1 MRSLLSLV
9 TLSLLCGAALAQAP
23 LVQDEPP
30 LEGRRNQKVERIVIE
45 DEGSRVEEVRVG
57 GQTQSVTVQPRGGL
71 PAYEMQPSDGARS
84 RPGERR
90 DGGAQ
95 RVWNV
100 LSF

>member
-1 MRSLLSLV
+1 MRSLMALM
-9 TLSLLCGAALAQAP
+9 TLFAACGAAAAQAP
-23 LVQDEPP
+23 LAQEPEP
-30 LEGRRNQKVERIVIE
+30 LEGRRNQKIERIVVE

-57 GQTQSVTVQPRGGL
+57 GQTQTVTVQPRGGL
-71 PAYEMQPSDGARS
+71 PAYEMQPSDLARS
-84 RPGERR
+84 RPADRR